1 MLRVLHH
8 PKDAVPQN
16 TKPGRSRNRKQG
28 RADDEGK
35 VIPVHSRPYLQAN
48 AFQTISA
55 SKCISDHICKQMHFR
70 PYLQANAFQTI
81 SASKCISDH
90 ICKQMPTPARAFST
104 PKKIHSLVVTPPV
117 ELRLTLNQR
126 SRHRLPP
133 NREKE
138 RKREGKEEGETEK
151 ILLHPILSTCC

>member
-1 MLRVLHH
+1 MRNRKEIAEGVNTTSSMDWERMLLRVLHH

-55 SKCISDHICKQMHFR
+55 SKCPHLPELS
-70 PYLQANAFQTI
+70 
-81 SASKCISDH
+81 
-90 ICKQMPTPARAFST
+90 
-104 PKKIHSLVVTPPV
+104 PP
-117 ELRLTLNQR
+117 L
-126 SRHRLPP
+126 
-133 NREKE
+133 
-138 RKREGKEEGETEK
+138 KRY
-151 ILLHPILSTCC
+151 ILW